1 MNLRNGI
8 LLFFLLAILCTW
20 LVPLL
25 HPVLHY
31 DELSAVSRGVN
42 YPSISEQWELGIKP
56 DGHPPLLQLIIWAN
70 IQLAGVQPFLLRLIG
85 VIFGLWTIWEGFKLS
100 LQLTLKKQQP
110 IRSKTLLISLFRRQK
125 TYPNTLP
132 TGLITLLFLGL
143 WWWSASI
150 GYQVRP
156 YSIALPFVLKT
167 WAWVFT
173 SIPTTAKR
181 TYLLTLKIA
190 LFAVLCSWIH
200 HFAFLSSLTAG
211 LFFFL
216 RFINS
221 TLKHRINKLSSLLTI
236 LSVGLFL
243 VVVIFIGYLP
253 LFSLLQSQL
262 NEGGL
267 SWLGKP
273 PPDFLFNFIASNFH
287 PLLVLLLLSLT
298 VIALFT
304 RIKITIS
311 LLLAFVFQ
319 YLILHSYSLLNK
331 PVLQPSSLYFSLP
344 ILFIIA
350 DFGWK
355 KTVDYIHSIKFKFS
369 NTLISLS
376 PVLFALGFLFDS
388 AGLQQWFTL
397 RQKNYHYQFA
407 QQIIRHT
414 NSNHLWFDAEVETIE
429 FHLKVPYSKFAGV
442 RCISDYQKPSD
453 IIQLLNTLRKNDSV
467 IVCTQA
473 GSQPWLLPY
482 LSSFFR
488 SVTFSSNYIGG
499 QITQFNGFNRDL
511 QQQNPF
517 QCEIQSTNSNSIKI
531 NNTLRNCGYKC
542 PIPIARDTLIYN
554 TSDTINFRYSAVL
567 SSFHPKPNDVIVII
581 APVEWKSHYSGLI
594 VESTLHNKKQQIDWR
609 GTLFQDFQQP
619 NCNFAI
625 HTIKLSD
632 IPGWNQQTRL
642 GINVFGAWAW
652 IGIWPGNPYQYG
664 VTPYINDIP
673 LD

>member
-211 LFFFL
+211 LFFF
-216 RFINS
+216 S
-221 TLKHRINKLSSLLTI
+221 T
-236 LSVGLFL
+236 
-243 VVVIFIGYLP
+243 
-253 LFSLLQSQL
+253 
-262 NEGGL
+262 
-267 SWLGKP
+267 
-273 PPDFLFNFIASNFH
+273 
-287 PLLVLLLLSLT
+287 
-298 VIALFT
+298 
-304 RIKITIS
+304 
-311 LLLAFVFQ
+311 
-319 YLILHSYSLLNK
+319 
-331 PVLQPSSLYFSLP
+331 
-344 ILFIIA
+344 
-350 DFGWK
+350 
-355 KTVDYIHSIKFKFS
+355 
-369 NTLISLS
+369 
-376 PVLFALGFLFDS
+376 
-388 AGLQQWFTL
+388 
-397 RQKNYHYQFA
+397 
-407 QQIIRHT
+407 
-414 NSNHLWFDAEVETIE
+414 
-429 FHLKVPYSKFAGV
+429 
-442 RCISDYQKPSD
+442 
-453 IIQLLNTLRKNDSV
+453 
-467 IVCTQA
+467 
-473 GSQPWLLPY
+473 
-482 LSSFFR
+482 
-488 SVTFSSNYIGG
+488 
-499 QITQFNGFNRDL
+499 
-511 QQQNPF
+511 
-517 QCEIQSTNSNSIKI
+517 
-531 NNTLRNCGYKC
+531 
-542 PIPIARDTLIYN
+542 IY
-554 TSDTINFRYSAVL
+554 
-567 SSFHPKPNDVIVII
+567 
-581 APVEWKSHYSGLI
+581 
-594 VESTLHNKKQQIDWR
+594 
-609 GTLFQDFQQP
+609 
-619 NCNFAI
+619 
-625 HTIKLSD
+625 
-632 IPGWNQQTRL
+632 
-642 GINVFGAWAW
+642 
-652 IGIWPGNPYQYG
+652 
-664 VTPYINDIP
+664 
-673 LD
+673 